1 MSKTLARNNGA
12 LLALARDAYG
22 NALSGNPE
30 RSLWYLR
37 GLIQLAELNAKVIDT
52 KADVRATMAFDKL
65 NRELAEQEGWPA
77 YDHSK
82 VEENLKMW
90 AERGLTLNVLPAANK
105 DDLPEALREH
115 LGV

>member
-1 MSKTLARNNGA
+1 MSKTLARNNRA

-37 GLIQLAELNAKVIDT
+37 GLIQLAELNDKVIET

-77 YDHSK
+77 YDNSA
-82 VEENLKMW
+82 VQESLKKW
-90 AERGLTLNVLPAANK
+90 AEKGLTLNVLPAVDK
-105 DDLPEALREH
+105 KDLPEELREH